1 MKLKIIEETG
11 DFLAI
16 SVNDLDQSIVNLF
29 TETLNSID
37 GVSYAGYR
45 VEHPLTGE
53 ITVSI
58 KVEPSKITPRK
69 AVEKALE
76 RLEEI
81 LQSLDRELEVLR

>member
-1 MKLKIIEETG
+1 MKILEETG

-16 SVNDLDQSIVNLF
+16 SVYDVDQSILNLF
-29 TETLNSID
+29 TETLNSIE

-58 KVEPSKITPRK
+58 KVESTKITPRK
-69 AVEKALE
+69 AVQKALE
-76 RLEEI
+76 RLQETFKI
-81 LQSLDRELEVLR
+81 LDKELEVLR